1 MRNAQKLSHT
11 LFSLLSI
18 IIATLFVQS
27 SYAQT
32 PGLIFKPA
40 VNGGNKVLDPNG
52 DGYVSKMPTG
62 FVGTNDER
70 GTYSEIPYHPF
81 PTMTNEVVGDLV
93 TGTSGGHTDFV
104 PSQSTGA
111 TGSPLAAYFDGT
123 NLMFRVRIGKQST
136 ASKGYSIMI
145 DTDEKFGN
153 LVSGS
158 TPSNTPNPG
167 FEFEVVL
174 ASNFDVS
181 LYDHRNKPDGGTKIW
196 TGSVDQYFQKS
207 IAASKASG
215 DDDYFYDFYL
225 PLSAFAGT
233 VNLNTKLR
241 MTGIT
246 ITSAQSGITGT
257 VSDVGGVNFSG
268 AYGGEARNAWADVIN
283 SFPAV
288 TLNELMNGGFPS
300 NAILARPPVISSTI
314 FTSSTSISG
323 TSVEAAGSV
332 IQLFQNGAP
341 ICGAGLSCPT
351 VTASGTWSLNNIPF
365 GTLIGGAE
373 ITARVT
379 APGKPQSVASV
390 GVSVIQLAS
399 FCTATVPP
407 VITGVSTGNPKTLT
421 GTTQYPGQ
429 QVIKVFKNGAMSP
442 AYSETVSATGTAAP
456 YSFQLTTALTEGM
469 WSITTTPTGQCES
482 FKSNEMC
489 YNGNG
494 QGSFN
499 TTSVTISSVTY
510 SDGTTSTGPAIKRNV
525 TLVSGT
531 VSSTGDVIYIFKN
544 GERQTAYSVVP
555 TTANWQI
562 NISALSLNTGDVI
575 TARSIQTGV
584 KNGSYTCGDVASNRS
599 NFLTITAVTST
610 PTISGSYCTTG
621 SISSVTGAC
630 KEPAGTSIQLYNA
643 SNNSPIGSPTTVNAS
658 GSWTVAATIAS
669 GTTFYAIA
677 TANGKSPSQPSS
689 TVTLRSPDSNSG
701 LAITSVPVIEG
712 TTTLSGTAPAGS
724 NKIITLY
731 IGGSPYG
738 TVTTSTGSWTFTNI
752 SPLELFSGADLYVT
766 VKTATTC
773 ESAPSP
779 TVFVQCKAPATGF
792 SVTSSVVSP
801 NKACYESNVTLNLS
815 GSENGVIY
823 NMYVFSNGI
832 YTRTGSSVLGTGNP
846 ISLTSSPLTIDP
858 TTLQVK
864 ATKVGSVNC
873 EPNVGVSQTV
883 GVYPQVPNTYD
894 VIASTTAGC
903 PGLSTNITVRGAA
916 TGYSYQLYNI
926 TTKSLLGTPVTP
938 SAAGDIVFPAITV
951 HSTADYSVYIKS
963 TVTQCGTEN
972 INSKYVSISIT
983 GPNVTQPVTQ
993 SASKVCVGGTVTFSF
1008 DGQSGYTYSL
1018 IDKAT
1023 GTQVGSSI
1031 AGSTGSKVNFSAGP
1045 LNTAGI
1051 KSYRISVTG
1060 GGCNTFLVTEPSVE
1074 VTTGGPETVS
1084 AGPDASTCV
1093 KNYSLQG
1100 SDPAPGTGT
1109 WTQVSGPAGA
1119 TIVNPNNPK
1128 SNVIGLTS
1136 GTYQFRWTVVSN
1148 CGTATSNSSTVTIT
1162 VNCEAVYSV
1171 KTTKFVNEYTNNE
1184 VLATVSDEDGGI
1196 QSASL
1201 QSGVLPRGTS
1211 LNPSSGE
1218 IRVTDASQ
1226 LQAGNYVFVIRTTD
1240 AYSKQSN
1247 SVVGLRM
1254 YDIEGTPP
1262 PLPFAVELAS
1272 FTALYANHAVTLNWV
1287 TASEENNDRFEVE
1300 RSINGKNFLMIG
1312 TVKGNGTTNQL
1323 MRYTFTDK
1331 QFATGTFYYRLK
1343 QVDFDGKY
1351 TYSKIVTV
1359 SANKSLKASVQAYPN
1374 PFSTELNISLAMEAQ
1389 GQIQVQL
1396 LDVHGAVVYL
1406 NNLTLDQGLHN
1417 LKLPLTSL
1425 KQGVYFL
1432 RLNGGGL
1439 NHTMKILKT
1448 L

>member
-1 MRNAQKLSHT
+1 MRHAQRLSHT
-11 LFSLLSI
+11 LFVIFALVFF
-18 IIATLFVQS
+18 TFVVEG

-52 DGYVSKMPTG
+52 DGYVSKQATG

-104 PSQSTGA
+104 PSQSIGA

-196 TGSVDQYFQKS
+196 TGSIDQYFQKS
-207 IAASKASG
+207 IAASRASG

-300 NAILARPPVISSTI
+300 NTIMARPPVISSTI

-323 TSVEAAGSV
+323 TSVEAVGSV

-429 QVIKVFKNGAMSP
+429 QVIKVFKNGAMTP
-442 AYSETVSATGTAAP
+442 DYSETVTATGTAAP
-456 YSFQLTTALTEGM
+456 YSFELTTALTEGM
-469 WSITTTPTGQCES
+469 WSITTTPAGQCES

-489 YNGNG
+489 YNGKGN
-494 QGSFN
+494 GSFN
-499 TTSVTISSVTY
+499 TTTVTLNSVTY
-510 SDGTTSTGPAIKRNV
+510 SDGTSSTGPAIKNSI
-525 TLVSGT
+525 TSISGT
-531 VSSTGDVIYIFKN
+531 VSKTGDIVYIFKN
-544 GERQTAYSVVP
+544 GERQSAYSVVP
-555 TTANWQI
+555 ATTSWQI
-562 NISALSLNTGDVI
+562 NVSSLAFSTGDVI
-575 TARSIQTGV
+575 TARSIQSGV
-584 KNGSYTCGDVASNRS
+584 SNGSYTCGDVASNRS
-599 NFLTITAVTST
+599 NFLTITAVTSK

-658 GSWTVAATIAS
+658 GSWTVTATIAS
-669 GTTFYAIA
+669 GTSFYAIA
-677 TANGKSPSQPSS
+677 TASGKSPSQPSS
-689 TVTLRSPDSNSG
+689 TVTLRSPDSNTG

-738 TVTTSTGSWTFTNI
+738 SVTTSTGNWTFTNI
-752 SPLELFSGADLYVT
+752 SPLELYSGADLYVT

-779 TVFVQCKAPATGF
+779 VVYVQCKAPATGF
-792 SVTSSVVSP
+792 TVSSSIVSP
-801 NKACYESNVTLNLS
+801 DKVCYEGNVTLNLS

-823 NMYVFSNGI
+823 NMYVFRNGV
-832 YTRTGSSVLGTGNP
+832 YTRTGSSVLGTGKP
-846 ISLTSSPLTIDP
+846 ISLLSGPLTIDP

-873 EPNVGVSQTV
+873 EPNVGNASTV

-894 VIASTTAGC
+894 VTASTTSGC
-903 PGLSTNITVRGAA
+903 PGLTTSITVKAAA

-926 TTKSLLGTPVTP
+926 TTKSLLGTPITP
-938 SAAGDIVFPAITV
+938 TAAGDIVFPAITV

-963 TVTQCGTEN
+963 TETQCGTEN
-972 INSKYVSISIT
+972 INSKYITVTIT
-983 GPNVTQPVTQ
+983 GPTVTQAVTQ
-993 SASKVCVGGTVTFSF
+993 SASKVCVGGTVSFSF

-1018 IDKAT
+1018 IDKDT
-1023 GTQVGSSI
+1023 GGQVGSSVN
-1031 AGSTGSKVNFSAGP
+1031 GSTGTKVTFNAGP

-1051 KSYRISVTG
+1051 KNYRIRVTG
-1060 GGCNTFLVTEPSVE
+1060 GACNTFLVTEPSVE
-1074 VTTGGPETVS
+1074 VTTGGPSTVS
-1084 AGPDASTCV
+1084 AGPDATTCV
-1093 KNYSLQG
+1093 KNYTLQG

-1119 TIVNPNNPK
+1119 TIVNPNNAK
-1128 SNVIGLTS
+1128 TNVIGLTS

-1148 CGTATSNSSTVTIT
+1148 CGTATSTSSTVTLT

-1171 KTTKFVNEYTNNE
+1171 KTTKFVDEYVNGE
-1184 VLATVSDEDGGI
+1184 VLATVADEDGGI
-1196 QSASL
+1196 KSASL
-1201 QSGVLPRGTS
+1201 QSGILPRGTT
-1211 LNPSSGE
+1211 LNNATGE
-1218 IRVTDASQ
+1218 IRITDATQ
-1226 LQAGNYVFVIRTTD
+1226 LQSGNYVFTVRTID
-1240 AYSKQSN
+1240 AYDKQTN
-1247 SVVGLRM
+1247 SVVGIRM
-1254 YDIEGTPP
+1254 YDRQTPP
-1262 PLPFAVELAS
+1262 EILPFAVELAS
-1272 FTALYANHAVTLNWV
+1272 FTASYTNHTVILNWV

-1300 RSINGKNFLMIG
+1300 RSINGKDFLKIG

-1331 QFATGTFYYRLK
+1331 HFATGTFYYRLK

-1351 TYSKIVTV
+1351 TYSKIVAV
-1359 SANKSLKASVQAYPN
+1359 SADKSLKASAQAYPN
-1374 PFSTELNISLAMEAQ
+1374 PFSTELNISVALETE
-1389 GQIQVQL
+1389 GQLQVQL
-1396 LDVHGAVVYL
+1396 LDV
-1406 NNLTLDQGLHN
+1406 QGTTVLLKSMTFEQGTHEV
-1417 LKLPLTSL
+1417 KLPLSNL
-1425 KQGVYFL
+1425 KQGVYLL

-1439 NHTMKILKT
+1439 NQTLKVVKT